1 MPTPINDAQ
10 IPQNAPTYW
19 MADAKGGDEGLAQ
32 RLLQVWNSMH
42 KGIVLHTDLFALV
55 RHWSLHVA
63 GAGASQWL
71 PMPLGQPWPGAPAWR
86 NAGFDVVEHVKGMD
100 IRACSVRLH
109 WLGAQADLFDDA
121 FAAVAARQRLDVPAD
136 AIVQR
141 KLGLPTFTGAGQR
154 EVARA
159 LIHLPPEITLIANL
173 PTGSGKSLLAQL
185 APLIDGDGHMALTI
199 VPTVALAIDQARR
212 MSKLLQQQVP
222 GWQPIPLAYHGGL
235 THEERA
241 QVHRAM
247 RQGSQKMLF
256 TSPESATGV
265 LRESLEAAATA
276 GRLTHVIVDE
286 AHLVAT
292 WGQGFRPEFQLL
304 PALIRHLRQLSENN
318 AGRAIRVALA
328 SGTLTPASVAVL
340 QQHFGPP
347 SATQVV
353 SGVHLRAEPR
363 YAVFRCADEAA
374 RRQRVVEVL
383 KAAPRP
389 FILYVTRPPVAQEFL
404 DLLRAEGFTR
414 IAAFTGSTGPQD
426 RERLLTA
433 WTANQLDGMVATSA
447 FGLGVDK
454 ADVRTIIHA
463 TMPESL
469 DRFYQEVG
477 RGGRDGLA
485 SVSLLIYTE
494 EDVDQARGLSQQT
507 LIGNELA
514 FERWQSMIGHPV
526 PHASAT
532 GWVWVD
538 LERRRADIAGNSPVN
553 RDWNLRTLNL
563 MAMAGLVELVGLR
576 ATRPGLDIAVEEAL
590 SGAEPI
596 YAAVRILN
604 PEHGRKVTFA
614 ARMNEAR
621 AISNQAASA
630 GVAAMLSVAC
640 GEVEMSTALRDL
652 YTLNQSNAYAAVSV
666 CCGGCAQ
673 HWKVRV
679 DSAHYRPPYVH
690 RIDRFSPRA
699 VTGLSVLIPDTG
711 LGQVRVVTHEFGHI
725 RERAYFNLIDALLN
739 RLNPHTVILD
749 RADVEMWASMQ
760 ARLKQLAS
768 DAFIDDIDMTGGQA
782 LEGGANEVRLVLWP
796 SRPITPN
803 ERDWLWYSP
812 AALTVLLIPADLRD
826 PDRPDRVWAGV
837 VQHIRAEAV
846 LEEFNA

>member
-1 MPTPINDAQ
+1 MLTAIDDAQ
-10 IPQNAPTYW
+10 SPQDAATYW
-19 MADAKGGDEGLAQ
+19 MAHAKGGAEGLAQ
-32 RLLQVWNSMH
+32 RLLQVWNAIQ
-42 KGIVLHTDLFALV
+42 KGIAAHADLLALV

-63 GAGASQWL
+63 GAGGTQWL
-71 PMPLGQPWPGAPAWR
+71 RIPLGQSWPDAVEWR
-86 NAGFDVVEHVKGMD
+86 AAGFDVAEHALGLD
-100 IRACSVRLH
+100 IRARPVRLH
-109 WLGAQADLFDDA
+109 WLGTQADLFDDA
-121 FAAVAARQRLDVPAD
+121 FAAIPARQRLEIPSD

-154 EVARA
+154 EAVRA

-185 APLIDGDGHMALTI
+185 APLIDGDGHVALTI
-199 VPTVALAIDQARR
+199 VPTIALAIDQARR
-212 MSKLLQQQVP
+212 MSELLTRQDQ

-241 QVHRAM
+241 QVHGAI
-247 RQGSQKMLF
+247 RQGSQKVLF
-256 TSPESATGV
+256 TSPESATGA
-265 LRESLEAAATA
+265 LRESLEIAAAA

-304 PALIRHLRQLSENN
+304 PALIRHLRQLSETN
-318 AGRAIRVALA
+318 AGRAIRVVLA
-328 SGTLTPASVAVL
+328 SGTLTPASVALL

-347 SATQVV
+347 AATQVV

-363 YAVFRCADEAA
+363 YAVFRCADEAE

-383 KAAPRP
+383 KTAPRP

-404 DLLRAEGFTR
+404 AMLRAEGFTR
-414 IAAFTGSTGPQD
+414 IDAFTGSTGAQD

-433 WTANQLDGMVATSA
+433 WAADQLDGMVATSA

-477 RGGRDGLA
+477 RGGRDGLSSA
-485 SVSLLIYTE
+485 SLLLYTD

-507 LIGNELA
+507 LIGNDRA

-526 PHASAT
+526 PHAGAT

-538 LERRRADIAGNSPVN
+538 LERRRADISANSPVN
-553 RDWNLRTLNL
+553 REWNLRTLNL
-563 MAMAGLVELVGLR
+563 MAVAGLVELVGLR
-576 ATRPGLDIAVEEAL
+576 ATRPGLDRGAEEAL

-596 YAAVRILN
+596 YAAVRILDS
-604 PEHGRKVTFA
+604 EHGREAVFA
-614 ARMNEAR
+614 ARMNAAR
-621 AISNQAASA
+621 ALSNDAANA
-630 GVAAMLSVAC
+630 GLAAMLSFATGAV
-640 GEVEMSTALRDL
+640 EVSAALRDL
-652 YTLNQSNAYAAVSV
+652 YTLNQPNAYAAVSV

-679 DSAHYRPPYVH
+679 DSAYYRPPYVH
-690 RIDRFSPRA
+690 RIDRFAPRA
-699 VTGLSVLIPDTG
+699 VTGLSVLTPNTG
-711 LGQVRVVTHEFGHI
+711 LGQVRVVTHEFGSI
-725 RERAYFNLIDALLN
+725 RERPYFNLVDAFLN
-739 RLNPHTVILD
+739 RLNPHTIVLD
-749 RADVEMWASMQ
+749 SADVAVRSGVQ
-760 ARLKQLAS
+760 ARLRQLAS
-768 DAFIDDIDMTGGQA
+768 DAFIDDVDMTGGQA

-796 SRPITPN
+796 ARPMKPN
-803 ERDWLWYSP
+803 ERDWLWYSH
-812 AALTVLLIPADLRD
+812 AALTVLLIPADLPD

-837 VQHIRAEAV
+837 VQHVRAEAV